1 MKKDI
6 DNGLTDDDDEAEGND
21 GGVPHVNQ
29 LEVGGLDRG
38 LGGGGEESRQN
49 QLGRQ
54 RDHDAVGEVFKL
66 RNDDSV

>member
-1 MKKDI
+1 MTEAATNFGCEELKWSFADMKENVD
-6 DNGLTDDDDEAEGND
+6 DRLTDDDDEAEGND

-49 QLGRQ
+49 
-54 RDHDAVGEVFKL
+54 
-66 RNDDSV
+66 